1 MVSHLLFADDC
12 FLFCRSN
19 LDETRHLM
27 RVLKTYEEAAEQEI
41 NLSKSEVF
49 FSRNLSLAAQ
59 EDLSRIMGVRQVL
72 GTGNYLGLPSM
83 IGRKKRDVFAFIKDR
98 LWKRINSWRG
108 RALSRAGK
116 EVMIKSVLQAIPSYV
131 MSIYLLPDATI
142 NEIERMLN
150 SFWWGGSAS
159 NQGIRWLAWD
169 RMTIPKA
176 FGGMGFRD
184 LRAFNLA
191 MIAKQAW
198 NFMTKPHSLVARLYK
213 ARWIIGSGT
222 NINVMKD
229 PWLREKDGA
238 WIQSPQV
245 QGAYNITVNNL
256 MLPNIKRW
264 DKEKVETLFTD
275 EVAKSILDIPLFDT
289 VEEDKL
295 IWIDNIHGQY
305 SVKSGYNL
313 MMNNTGKL
321 HNTVQPENWKHIWK
335 IHAPPK
341 AKHLLWRICKQCLPT
356 RVHLHERRVP
366 CTLLCPLCDLCNED
380 DWHILFSC
388 TVSMQARQAAG
399 LELSILNRMQQ
410 MSSAKDI
417 ILAICEG
424 EDADTAGRFAML
436 LWVLWNN
443 RNNKVW
449 NDSQETWRNLGHQS
463 RHLWL
468 DWFSMQRF
476 QQGSTPNM
484 QQQHVPTWQKP
495 PTGWFKC
502 NSDAGT
508 NWREGQCSIVEGES
522 LALLEAMKAM
532 EHRRLTHVIFET
544 DSKSVIDAI
553 HNLHVGSSEFS
564 ATICNIKH
572 IMLLNQNF
580 VVKFVKRQANMVAHT
595 LARAAISW
603 ASCNIFDMLPHC
615 ITTLLLNEII

>member
-245 QGAYNITVNNL
+245 QG
-256 MLPNIKRW
+256 
-264 DKEKVETLFTD
+264 
-275 EVAKSILDIPLFDT
+275 
-289 VEEDKL
+289 
-295 IWIDNIHGQY
+295 
-305 SVKSGYNL
+305 
-313 MMNNTGKL
+313 KL

-502 NSDAGT
+502 NSDAGFHIDLNKTSDGWCLRDHSGNFVQAGT